1 MLQGTSELRQE
12 FASKLKAVE
21 NSFLEL
27 GDADRYL
34 KDHTELVDELVRQVS
49 RPFLEE
55 ETFAVL
61 ATAGYGRREQFPQS
75 DVDLLIVHDFSRK
88 SQAEGAI
95 GPFLNQLWDCR
106 LVLGH
111 QVWSREDFGTLS
123 MDDLEFVLALFNARY
138 IAGDKAMAEAIM
150 ERILPDFIAS
160 HHQQLIDEIVR
171 LVRQRHEKSNN
182 TIFQL
187 EPDVKEAPGG
197 LRDHLAATW
206 LERLVGDPPF
216 LAHSAQEIESAHRM
230 IKRLRIL
237 IHLQHGRTDNR
248 LTHELQEQL
257 APQFGFHGR
266 NIRSDVESL
275 MKKYFLNARVIS
287 GFCSSMV
294 HAACPHDSVRPLQLE
309 DLPSLDTAAG
319 ILEAFSLTEN
329 EGRPLSAKA
338 RATILKSVPG
348 LETRVRYAELSEQV
362 SDLMRPRGGL
372 FRLLSEMYQL
382 GVLELLFPEFSTI
395 KARMIRDFYHKY
407 TVDEHTLIAIKA
419 IEDLATGESSADQR
433 FAAVLRD
440 SVHPELLV
448 LALLLHDV
456 GKSQEGMHAKE
467 SARMATRA
475 LRRFRF
481 DRQAIDQVNFLIR
494 EHLSMSAVI
503 FRRDLEDDQI
513 INRFADLV
521 QDPERLRLL
530 TLLTYADIK
539 AVAPGTLN
547 DWKKDLL
554 WQLYLETYRKLTL
567 EYGEEKIEEEHIG
580 DKLIRKLEP
589 DLDPEDFERFLE
601 GFPIRYLRTTPPDVI
616 YEHCR
621 MSSRISADNPVETLI
636 KKRKTFYELCVITP
650 DRKRLFAKIV
660 GLLSYFEMNILRGF
674 AFANRRQ
681 TILDIFHFSD
691 ERRAFRHAEERDR
704 FLNLLHR
711 TVADEVS
718 VQTLIRGK
726 EESPLFRRTT
736 PRFAPS
742 LYFEDEHSE
751 RYTIME
757 IIAPDAIGLLYR
769 ISTEIAALACD
780 IDFAIISTEGDK
792 AVDVFYLSHQ
802 GGKLSE
808 ESKSNLTER
817 IKKAI
822 EQS

>member
-1 MLQGTSELRQE
+1 MLQGTSEVRQE
-12 FASKLKAVE
+12 FASKQKAIE
-21 NSFLEL
+21 NSFLEE
-27 GDADRYL
+27 GDAERFL
-34 KDHTELVDELVRQVS
+34 ADHTELVDQLVCQLS
-49 RPFLEE
+49 QPFLEIGK
-55 ETFAVL
+55 FAVL

-75 DVDLLIVHDFSRK
+75 DVDLLIVHDFPRK
-88 SQAEGAI
+88 SQAEGII
-95 GPFLNQLWDCR
+95 GPFLNLLWDCR

-111 QVWSREDFGTLS
+111 QVWSMADFKTLKMS
-123 MDDLEFVLALFNARY
+123 DLEFVLALFNARY
-138 IAGDKAMAEAIM
+138 IAGDTAIAEAIM
-150 ERILPDFIAS
+150 ERILPDFIES
-160 HHQQLIDEIVR
+160 HRQQLIDEIVR
-171 LVRQRHEKSNN
+171 LVRQRHEKFNN

-197 LRDHLAATW
+197 LRDYLAATW
-206 LERLVGDPPF
+206 LKRLAGDPPF
-216 LAHSAQEIESAHRM
+216 LPHSANEIQAAHRM
-230 IKRLRIL
+230 IKKLRIL
-237 IHLQHGRTDNR
+237 IHLKHGKTDNR

-257 APQFGFHGR
+257 APHFGYHGQNTR
-266 NIRSDVESL
+266 TEVESL
-275 MKKYFLNARVIS
+275 MKKYFLNARVVS
-287 GFCSSMV
+287 GFCASLL
-294 HAACPHDSVRPLQLE
+294 HASHPRDSARPLDLE
-309 DLPSLDTAAG
+309 ELPSLGTASG
-319 ILEAFSLTEN
+319 ILEAFAHSEN
-329 EGRPLSAKA
+329 EGRPLGAKA
-338 RATILKSVPG
+338 RATILKTVPE
-348 LETRVRYAELSEQV
+348 LETRIHHPELCEQV
-362 SDLMRPRGGL
+362 SDLMCPRSGL
-372 FRLLSEMYQL
+372 YRLLSEMYQL

-419 IEDLATGESSADQR
+419 IEDLATGEASADQR
-433 FAAVLRD
+433 FAAVLSD
-440 SVHPELLV
+440 SVGPELLI

-456 GKSQEGMHAKE
+456 GKSREGMHAKE
-467 SARMATRA
+467 SARMASRA

-481 DRQAIDQVNFLIR
+481 DRQAIEQVNFLIR

-521 QDPERLRLL
+521 QDPEKLRLL

-567 EYGEEKIEEEHIG
+567 EYGEEKIEEEDIG

-621 MSSRISADNPVETLI
+621 MSSRISPENPVETLL

-691 ERRAFRHAEERDR
+691 ERRAFRHTEERDR
-704 FLNLLHR
+704 FLELLR
-711 TVADEVS
+711 KTVADQVS
-718 VQTLIRGK
+718 VQKLIRGK

-742 LYFEDEHSE
+742 LYFEDEHSD

-757 IIAPDAIGLLYR
+757 IIAPDAIGLLHR

-802 GGKLSE
+802 GGKLSP

-817 IKKAI
+817 IKKEI